1 MTALTLMTTNFG
13 RTRCRSRK
21 KEHCY
26 GQASIHLS
34 IAGLTRHDGGGH
46 TGRGNGVGSV
56 SEDSSRAAWLQ
67 QARSCLRNADPVL
80 ARLIDDRPAFDPR
93 AWLAQLPPMDLYG
106 ALLFQVTGQQ
116 LSVPATRR
124 TLARIQALFG
134 GHLPAPAELLGV
146 DPGQLRQA
154 GLSWRKISTLRD
166 LAERIS
172 DGRLNPDVLSTLPD
186 DELMA
191 ELTAI
196 PGIGP
201 WTVQGALL
209 IALQREDVVLPG
221 DLALRKAVQAVFQL
235 DHLPSQ
241 QEVLAIAE
249 KWRPY
254 RSLAT
259 SYLFSAFELA
269 EVPPVARLGSA

>member
-1 MTALTLMTTNFG
+1 V
-13 RTRCRSRK
+13 
-21 KEHCY
+21 
-26 GQASIHLS
+26 
-34 IAGLTRHDGGGH
+34 
-46 TGRGNGVGSV
+46 TG
-56 SEDSSRAAWLQ
+56 DSSRDTWLR
-67 QARSCLRNADPVL
+67 QARSYLRDADPVL

-124 TLARIQALFG
+124 TLARIEALFS
-134 GHLPAPAELLGV
+134 GHLPSPAELLAV
-146 DPGQLRQA
+146 DPGQLREA

-166 LAERIS
+166 LAGRLT
-172 DGRLNPDVLSTLPD
+172 DGRLNQDALSRLPD

-191 ELTAI
+191 ELTPI

-209 IALQREDVVLPG
+209 IALSREDVVLPG
-221 DLALRKAVQAVFQL
+221 DLALRKAVRAAYQL
-235 DHLPSQ
+235 GHLPTE
-241 QEVLAIAE
+241 QEVLAIAD

-259 SYLFSAFELA
+259 SYLFSAASDPA
-269 EVPPVARLGSA
+269 EAPPGTRSGSA

>member
-1 MTALTLMTTNFG
+1 VI
-13 RTRCRSRK
+13 K
-21 KEHCY
+21 
-26 GQASIHLS
+26 
-34 IAGLTRHDGGGH
+34 
-46 TGRGNGVGSV
+46 
-56 SEDSSRAAWLQ
+56 DSSRVAWLQ
-67 QARSCLRNADPVL
+67 QARSHLRDADPVL
-80 ARLIDDRPAFDPR
+80 ARLIEDRPDFDPR
-93 AWLAQLPPMDLYG
+93 AWLTQLPPMDLYG
-106 ALLFQVTGQQ
+106 ALLFQVVGQQ

-124 TLARIQALFG
+124 TLARIQALFD
-134 GHLPAPAELLGV
+134 GHLPAPAELLAV
-146 DPGQLRQA
+146 DPAQLRQA
-154 GLSWRKISTLRD
+154 GLSWRKIGTLRD
-166 LAERIS
+166 LAQRLT
-172 DGRLNPDVLSTLPD
+172 DGRLDQDALSALPD

-221 DLALRKAVQAVFQL
+221 DLALRKAIQAAYRL

-249 KWRPY
+249 SWRPY

-259 SYLFSAFELA
+259 SYLFSAAFD
-269 EVPPVARLGSA
+269 R